1 MRARGIVSLCASG
14 LTDLQ
19 QDTSVDPCEDFYTY
33 SCGKWDASASIPDD
47 KTSWL
52 RSWDIP
58 SERIEN
64 EMKAAM
70 EEDKGIVG
78 TFYKSCMDEEAI
90 SKLGTHATCTCVA
103 HAPCSCIV
111 VYIHVDITPRVYSLV
126 CRSSIDECGVLRPGN
141 KPLQPMLQKV
151 EEVKDMKSL
160 TEMLVWMGNRD
171 NGALFGWGV
180 SPDSEHPE
188 TRAFYMSPGGMTL
201 PDQVI

>member
-1 MRARGIVSLCASG
+1 MGPKEMLDAM
-14 LTDLQ
+14 
-19 QDTSVDPCEDFYTY
+19 DTSVDPCEDFYTY

-90 SKLGTHATCTCVA
+90 SKLG
-103 HAPCSCIV
+103 
-111 VYIHVDITPRVYSLV
+111 
-126 CRSSIDECGVLRPGN
+126 N

-188 TRAFYMSPGGMTL
+188 TRAFYTSPGGMTL
-201 PDQVI
+201 PDQSYYLNNDDEMKEHRAIEKS